1 MGISDGWKINELDA
15 IGGFTF
21 QQLIS
26 FNPSVNW
33 YWIVE
38 NIAEFE
44 YVRTDTF
51 ARAAVSPIWEVA
63 SLEPA
68 NPHVGYRFEEGRI

>member
-1 MGISDGWKINELDA
+1 MSISDGWKINELDA

-21 QQLIS
+21 WQLIS

-44 YVRTDTF
+44 YVCADTF
-51 ARAAVSPIWEVA
+51 ACAAVSPIWEVA
-63 SLEPA
+63 SLEPT
-68 NPHVGYRFEEGRI
+68 NPYVGYGFEEDRI